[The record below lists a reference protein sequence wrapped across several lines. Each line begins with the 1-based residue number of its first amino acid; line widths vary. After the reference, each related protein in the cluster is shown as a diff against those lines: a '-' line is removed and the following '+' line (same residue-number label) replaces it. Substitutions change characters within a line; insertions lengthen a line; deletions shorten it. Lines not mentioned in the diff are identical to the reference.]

1 MTVKG
6 SLGLLPREKEVRG
19 FSEGSPQDQT
29 TLMTF
34 KLVMTFKLGS
44 TDPWGTQDLFRESVR
59 STLFS

>member
-34 KLVMTFKLGS
+34 KLGS
-44 TDPWGTQDLFRESVR
+44 TDAWGTQDLFRESMR